1 MKTIDL
7 VRLCIPMLCLWGA
20 TVWAADDGL
29 QEITIT
35 GTRIERAGLETPT
48 PVTTVTATDL
58 QDMNPRQMVEGLS
71 QLPQFINNQ
80 RPQNN
85 APLFSGG
92 SNLNLRGA
100 GSTRTLVLLNGR
112 RLPSGNRYGA
122 VDV

>member
-1 MKTIDL
+1 MRTIDL
-7 VRLCIPMLCLWGA
+7 FRLCATILCVAVA
-20 TVWAADDGL
+20 TARAADDDGL

-71 QLPQFINNQ
+71 QLPQFINTQ

-100 GSTRTLVLLNGR
+100 GSNRTLAFN
-112 RLPSGNRYGA
+112 
-122 VDV
+122 